1 MAISQM
7 TKVLIACHRSQA
19 SDLLEA
25 LQRAGMVEIFDAQQ
39 AMVARQWPDLQAE
52 GKRPRDLE
60 ERVSRLDQ
68 AIAFLKDYH
77 KEKTSVFQPR
87 REVSPGR
94 YADVVGGRE
103 ALQTLEQVEQTQQRI
118 ERLGN
123 ERESLLGLLE
133 TLHPWESLE
142 TPVEQLRR
150 LDRAVCLAGLLPQQ
164 QWDRAQA
171 DLAELGA
178 VVQAVGTS
186 DGFRAC
192 LVIALRETA
201 SDVQKSLRAVDFDPI
216 SFEGMQGTVR
226 EILAEKRDQLHKAE
240 AALREAQQKA
250 ESLAGGSLSLQILY
264 DHYNNVLGR
273 EQKRVSVPAT
283 EHTVL
288 LEGWI
293 KRRDYPHLEKI
304 VGRFDGCSVDQVAP
318 AEGEEPPVEIENRKS
333 IRPFEVVTR
342 LYGMPGSQEVDPTPF
357 FAPFFALFFGLC
369 LTDAGYGL
377 IMVAILAFVTV
388 KMRGDKKLLWL
399 LTIGSVLTVI
409 AGALTGG
416 WFGDGIQQFVP
427 ALSGLREAVMWFDPL
442 EDPMKFFILALALG
456 YFQIIFGITIGF
468 VHALRQRRYTMAVFN
483 YLTWLV
489 MLNAILL
496 YGFSRAGP
504 LPDWIGSVMGWFI
517 LVAAAAI
524 FFMSHREGGWGGR
537 LGMGAYTL
545 FSTIFFLGDVL
556 SYLRLMAL
564 GMATA
569 GLGMAVNVMTQVTL
583 DIPYIGWLI
592 APLVFVGGHAFN
604 LVINALGA
612 FVHTLR
618 LQYVEFFPKFLQ
630 GGGREFRP
638 LQAVS
643 KYVLVTTDEPTG
655 HAQDK

>member
-1 MAISQM
+1 M

-19 SDLLEA
+19 ADLLES
-25 LQRAGMVEIFDAQQ
+25 LQRAGLVEIFDAQQ

-60 ERVSRLDQ
+60 EMVARLDQ
-68 AIAFLKDYH
+68 AIAFLKDYY
-77 KEKTSVFQPR
+77 KEKTSVFRPR
-87 REVSPGR
+87 REVPARR
-94 YADVVGGRE
+94 YAEVIGGRE

-123 ERESLLGLLE
+123 ERDSLRGQLE
-133 TLHPWESLE
+133 TLRPWESLD
-142 TPVEQLRR
+142 TPVEQLRG
-150 LDRAVCLAGLLPQQ
+150 LDRTVCLAGLLAQPR
-164 QWDRAQA
+164 WDRTEA

-178 VVQAVGTS
+178 VVQAVGAS
-186 DGFRAC
+186 DGFQAC
-192 LVIALRETA
+192 LVVALRETA
-201 SDVQKSLRAVDFDPI
+201 SDVHKTLRAADFDPV
-216 SFEGMQGTVR
+216 SFEGMHGTVR
-226 EILAEKRDQLHKAE
+226 EILAQKGEQLRKVE

-250 ESLAGGSLSLQILY
+250 ESLAEGSLSLQILY
-264 DHYNNVLGR
+264 DHQNNVLGR
-273 EQKRVSVPAT
+273 EQTRVSVPMT

-288 LEGWI
+288 LEGWL
-293 KRRDYPHLEKI
+293 KRHDYPHLEKI
-304 VGRFDGCSVDQVAP
+304 VGRFDGCSVDPVAP
-318 AEGEEPPVEIENRKS
+318 AEGEEPPVEIENHKGLQ
-333 IRPFEVVTR
+333 PFEVVTR

-369 LTDAGYGL
+369 MTDAGYGL
-377 IMVAILAFVTV
+377 IMVALLAFVTV

-416 WFGDGIQQFVP
+416 WFGDGIQQFLP
-427 ALSGLREAVMWFDPL
+427 GLNGLREAVMWFDPL
-442 EDPMKFFILALALG
+442 EDPMKFFVLALALG
-456 YFQIIFGITIGF
+456 YFQILFGIAIGF
-468 VHALRQRRYTMAVFN
+468 VHALRRRQYVAAVFN

-489 MLNAILL
+489 MLNSILL
-496 YGFSRAGP
+496 YGLSHAGAAP
-504 LPDWIGSVMGWFI
+504 PWVGSVMIWFI
-517 LVAAAAI
+517 LAAAVSI

-564 GMATA
+564 GMATG

-592 APLVFVGGHAFN
+592 SPLVFLGGHGFN
-604 LVINALGA
+604 LLVNALGA

-638 LQAVS
+638 LQTAS
-643 KYVLVTTDEPTG
+643 KYVLVTADEPAERVQG
-655 HAQDK
+655 R

>member
-1 MAISQM
+1 
-7 TKVLIACHRSQA
+7 
-19 SDLLEA
+19 
-25 LQRAGMVEIFDAQQ
+25 
-39 AMVARQWPDLQAE
+39 
-52 GKRPRDLE
+52 
-60 ERVSRLDQ
+60 
-68 AIAFLKDYH
+68 
-77 KEKTSVFQPR
+77 
-87 REVSPGR
+87 
-94 YADVVGGRE
+94 
-103 ALQTLEQVEQTQQRI
+103 
-118 ERLGN
+118 
-123 ERESLLGLLE
+123 
-133 TLHPWESLE
+133 
-142 TPVEQLRR
+142 
-150 LDRAVCLAGLLPQQ
+150 
-164 QWDRAQA
+164 
-171 DLAELGA
+171 
-178 VVQAVGTS
+178 
-186 DGFRAC
+186 
-192 LVIALRETA
+192 
-201 SDVQKSLRAVDFDPI
+201 
-216 SFEGMQGTVR
+216 
-226 EILAEKRDQLHKAE
+226 
-240 AALREAQQKA
+240 
-250 ESLAGGSLSLQILY
+250 
-264 DHYNNVLGR
+264 
-273 EQKRVSVPAT
+273 
-283 EHTVL
+283 
-288 LEGWI
+288 
-293 KRRDYPHLEKI
+293 
-304 VGRFDGCSVDQVAP
+304 
-318 AEGEEPPVEIENRKS
+318 
-333 IRPFEVVTR
+333 
-342 LYGMPGSQEVDPTPF
+342 MPGSQEVDPTPF

-377 IMVAILAFVTV
+377 IMIAILAFVTV

-399 LTIGSVLTVI
+399 LTIGSALTVV

-416 WFGDGIQQFVP
+416 WFGDGIQQFLP
-427 ALSGLREAVMWFDPL
+427 GLSGLREAVMWFDPL
-442 EDPMKFFILALALG
+442 EDPMMFFILALALG

-517 LVAAAAI
+517 LIAAAAI

-583 DIPYIGWLI
+583 DIPYVGWLI

-643 KYVLVTTDEPTG
+643 KYVLVTTDEPAEPTLG
-655 HAQDK
+655 R